1 MANQDPKKVYVSF
14 NGRSVTGWGEDGPVI
29 QRPERV
35 QTNWGLQGYSE
46 SQQQYGGDR
55 TITLNLY
62 VSSEGYQY
70 MRQCF
75 YNRTRGELIV
85 RDTNSDN
92 PITYRV
98 DVAQVKQLG
107 EVQPG
112 TNKQI
117 EVTWDCASEIE
128 ED

>member
-1 MANQDPKKVYVSF
+1 MANQDPQKVYVSF
-14 NGRSVTGWGEDGPVI
+14 NGRSGTGWGEDGPVN
-29 QRPERV
+29 QRPERD

-46 SQQQYGGDR
+46 SQQHYDGDR

-98 DVAQVKQLG
+98 DIAQVKQIG
-107 EVQPG
+107 DVQPG
-112 TNKQI
+112 TNNQI
-117 EVTWDCASEIE
+117 EITWDCASEII

>member
-1 MANQDPKKVYVSF
+1 MANQDPQKVYVSF

-46 SQQQYGGDR
+46 SQQHYDGDR

-75 YNRTRGELIV
+75 NNRTRGELIV

-92 PITYRV
+92 PIT
-98 DVAQVKQLG
+98 
-107 EVQPG
+107 
-112 TNKQI
+112 
-117 EVTWDCASEIE
+117 
-128 ED
+128 

>member
-1 MANQDPKKVYVSF
+1 MANQDPQKVYVSF
-14 NGRSVTGWGEDGPVI
+14 NGRSITGWGEDGPTI
-29 QRPERV
+29 QRAERV

-46 SQQQYGGDR
+46 SQQHYDGDR
-55 TITLNLY
+55 TITINLY

-70 MRQCF
+70 ARQC
-75 YNRTRGELIV
+75 YYARTRGELVI

-98 DVAQVKQLG
+98 DTAQIKQIG
-107 EVQPG
+107 DVQPG
-112 TNKQI
+112 TNNQI
-117 EVTWDCASEIE
+117 EITWDCASEII